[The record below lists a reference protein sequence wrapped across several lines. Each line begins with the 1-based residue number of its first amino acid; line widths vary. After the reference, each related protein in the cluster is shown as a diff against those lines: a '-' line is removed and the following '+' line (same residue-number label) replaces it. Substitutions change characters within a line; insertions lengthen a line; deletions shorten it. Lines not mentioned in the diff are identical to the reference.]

1 MVIHLQGKFDEA
13 VEILKPL
20 RYKVDLLGGS
30 RAQVRKSCPPSSCS
44 GCMGNPR
51 IICNSFLIERVCVVL
66 ERAAFL
72 ADVSITHGEGT
83 TKVWLA

>member
-30 RAQVRKSCPPSSCS
+30 RAQVRKSCAVCV
-44 GCMGNPR
+44 GNPR
-51 IICNSFLIERVCVVL
+51 INCNSFLIGRDFGL
-66 ERAAFL
+66 KL
-72 ADVSITHGEGT
+72 LIYT
-83 TKVWLA
+83 